1 MFVWFGNGTAALG
14 FPVVRTAN
22 LYLFSLCLTFP
33 NKGGKPDLALL
44 VYTPADGEES
54 SWSEEASL
62 ENMQRAMVL
71 SEPRLVLDVFAFF
84 GVNSISVR

>member
-1 MFVWFGNGTAALG
+1 M
-14 FPVVRTAN
+14 
-22 LYLFSLCLTFP
+22 
-33 NKGGKPDLALL
+33 ALL

-62 ENMQRAMVL
+62 ESMQRAMAL
-71 SEPRLVLDVFAFF
+71 SEPRLVFDVFAFF